1 MIRYFPLTFAWFG
14 GLVLSISAMAMTP
27 VERDAAL
34 TQVRNKIEKLRK
46 DIAATQTQHDSVRNE
61 FAELERRI
69 NEVHKRIRQ
78 LQADQRR
85 QQGKLSDLQLQE
97 KKLQQDVN
105 RQQDLLAQQLRAAY
119 MIGQQEYLKLWLN
132 AQDPAA
138 VSRTSQYYEYLHRA
152 RAEQIEQ
159 TQHAMDRLSALQQTL
174 RGERNALLELQ
185 KQQQVREQE
194 LQERL
199 RSRATVLA
207 RLREELKGKEQELA
221 TTLEDEKRL
230 NKLVTALHDALPDVL
245 ALPGQRSPFGKLRG
259 RLAWPTVGK
268 VQNSFGKKRG
278 VAMRSNGVAILTQ
291 EGREVRSVASG
302 RVAYADWLRGYG
314 MLVILDHG
322 EGYMTLYGHNQAI
335 YKEMGEWV
343 QEGEVIAAVG
353 RSGGESQSSLYFEIR
368 HNGTPVNPAQ
378 WCRR

>member
-1 MIRYFPLTFAWFG
+1 MTRFYFQSLACCA
-14 GLVLSISAMAMTP
+14 GLAIVLAVTAITP
-27 VERDAAL
+27 AERDAAL
-34 TQVRNKIEKLRK
+34 AQVRTKIEKLRK
-46 DIAATQTQHDSVRNE
+46 DIATTQTQHDAVRSD

-78 LQADQRR
+78 LQQDQRR
-85 QQGKLSDLQLQE
+85 QQIKLSDLQQQE
-97 KKLQQDVN
+97 KKLQQDVD
-105 RQQDLLAQQLRAAY
+105 RQQEILARQLRAAY

-159 TQHAMDRLSALQQTL
+159 TQHAMNRLTALQQTL
-174 RGERNALLELQ
+174 RGERTALLELQ
-185 KQQQVREQE
+185 KQQQTREQE
-194 LQERL
+194 LQEKL
-199 RSRATVLA
+199 RNRATVLA

-230 NKLVTALHDALPDVL
+230 NKLVTALHEALPDVL
-245 ALPGQRSPFGKLRG
+245 ALPGQRAPFGKLRG
-259 RLAWPTVGK
+259 RLVWPTVGK
-268 VQNSFGKKRG
+268 VLNSFGKKRG
-278 VAMRSNGVAILTQ
+278 TAARSNGVAILTA
-291 EGREVRSVASG
+291 EGREVRAVAAG

-343 QEGEVIAAVG
+343 QAGETIAAVG

-368 HNGTPVNPAQ
+368 HNGTPVNPSQ